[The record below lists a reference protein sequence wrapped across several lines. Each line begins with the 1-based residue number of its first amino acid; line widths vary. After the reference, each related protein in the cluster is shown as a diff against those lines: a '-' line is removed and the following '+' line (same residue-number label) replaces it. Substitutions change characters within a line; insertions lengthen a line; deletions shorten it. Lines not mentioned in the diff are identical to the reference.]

1 MDDANQDTVRSV
13 AELIKPSDKEYHY
26 DEAFDDFETSTQID
40 IENEL
45 VRRGFPAVDRQDSQ
59 APPSILR
66 SDSVEEVM
74 ILFKH

>member
-13 AELIKPSDKEYHY
+13 AELIKPSEEDDY
-26 DEAFDDFETSTQID
+26 DPDVVFDSTKID
-40 IENEL
+40 VENEL

-66 SDSVEEVM
+66 SDSSDEV
-74 ILFKH
+74 